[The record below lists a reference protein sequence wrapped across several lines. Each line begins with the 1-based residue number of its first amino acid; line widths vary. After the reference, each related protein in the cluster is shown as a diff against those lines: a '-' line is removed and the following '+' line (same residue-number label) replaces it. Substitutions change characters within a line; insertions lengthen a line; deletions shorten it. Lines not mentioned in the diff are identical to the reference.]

1 MRTLRRAPLR
11 AAEELRGAALLMA
24 FLVLIV
30 LLAIVYQ
37 VHTVTQTD
45 ARVSRNEIT
54 RSTMDLALQSVMLQV
69 YEDLAEDARAAQGGE
84 EGAADGLGGD
94 PASPAA
100 PPVGEGEAGELARN
114 PETVDSM
121 MDSWF
126 APQSTNFGDI
136 QVRIFVRDEN
146 SKYNVLNMINPD
158 EEVVEEAYDRVVRIL
173 DNFREETEFDLTSTE
188 AEEVATAMQEY
199 MQDRRTMDRIPRA
212 TFLNGDEELDDQV
225 LPMTFREF
233 RLLEPFR
240 DDMFMDFF
248 GEDDERIHGIEAFL
262 TIYTAPAV
270 GPEEANSGRPSGT
283 GGWTVN
289 MNTAPL
295 AVLAALIDD
304 REIDFRLWDEIKE
317 YRNEEE
323 EPLEEE
329 GSEDGLGPEEADPML
344 DEFGE
349 EILPTKIFD
358 SLDELEE
365 LFEFQD
371 LDEEEKTTVRELLRV
386 DSDVFEIVLAARIS
400 TRAETADEMDFESRT
415 EREKFFRSGEH
426 LVRVVRSVVWRREV
440 EDDIEIVPLVPW
452 EVLDNAPLQVLDKP
466 EDE

>member
-1 MRTLRRAPLR
+1 
-11 AAEELRGAALLMA
+11 MA

-84 EGAADGLGGD
+84 EGAADGPGGD
-94 PASPAA
+94 PAAPAA

-146 SKYNVLNMINPD
+146 SKYNVLNMLNPD
-158 EEVVEEAYDRVVRIL
+158 EEVAEEAYDRVVRIL
-173 DNFREETEFDLTSTE
+173 DNFREETDFDLTSTE

-199 MQDRRTMDRIPRA
+199 MQDRRTMDDIPRA

-225 LPMTFREF
+225 LPLTFREF
-233 RLLEPFR
+233 RLLEPFE

-262 TIYTAPAV
+262 TIYTAPP
-270 GPEEANSGRPSGT
+270 GDEEEANSGRPVGDRRVDGQHEHRAPRGPRCSHRRPGDRLPPLGRDQGVPQR
-283 GGWTVN
+283 GGG
-289 MNTAPL
+289 
-295 AVLAALIDD
+295 AA
-304 REIDFRLWDEIKE
+304 RGG
-317 YRNEEE
+317 
-323 EPLEEE
+323 
-329 GSEDGLGPEEADPML
+329 GSEDVLGPEEADPML

-371 LDEEEKTTVRELLRV
+371 LDEEEKTTIVRELLRVV

-400 TRAETADEMDFESRT
+400 TRAET
-415 EREKFFRSGEH
+415 
-426 LVRVVRSVVWRREV
+426 
-440 EDDIEIVPLVPW
+440 
-452 EVLDNAPLQVLDKP
+452 
-466 EDE
+466 